1 MILILDAPIDAC
13 YRIRMP
19 RGPRLDA
26 PSTLHHVMVRALD
39 GRPLFWD
46 DRDRADL
53 VGRLAAVAARTRLAV
68 LAWALLP
75 NHVHILVRT
84 PPASPEGTYRPTLAP
99 TMRRLLTG
107 YAGAYNRR
115 HGRKGHLVQN
125 RYKSILVEEEPY
137 LLELVRYIHL
147 NPLRANVASD
157 LRALDRYPWSGHSAL
172 VGAVP
177 RPWQAVAEVLGLFGG
192 TPRVRRQRY
201 QRFVADGVGQGQRPE
216 LQGGGLRRSAGGW
229 AGVARLRRGREAW
242 AADERVLGSGHFVE
256 RILREAPPQSPPLA
270 TMSALPALIA
280 AGAAALKVSPQEI
293 TAGSR
298 RRPVAHARAVVS
310 WVALQQLGLP
320 ATEVARALGVTPAV
334 VRRTLEEGSD
344 LLSAYGV
351 APEALMAAIEK

>member
-1 MILILDAPIDAC
+1 
-13 YRIRMP
+13 
-19 RGPRLDA
+19 
-26 PSTLHHVMVRALD
+26 MVRALD
-39 GRPLFWD
+39 GRPLFRD

-75 NHVHILVRT
+75 NHIHLLVRT
-84 PPASPEGTYRPTLAP
+84 PPASPEGTYRATLAP

-107 YAGAYNRR
+107 YAGAFNRR

-147 NPLRANVASD
+147 NPLRANVVSD

-177 RPWQAVAEVLGLFGG
+177 RPWQSVAEVLGLFGG
-192 TPRVRRQRY
+192 TPRARRQRY
-201 QRFVADGVGQGQRPE
+201 QRFVAGGIGQGQRPE

-229 AGVARLRRGREAW
+229 EGVTRLRRGREAW
-242 AADERVLGSGHFVE
+242 AADERVLGSGPFVE
-256 RILREAPPQSPPLA
+256 RILRETPPRTPPVA
-270 TMSALPALIA
+270 TTSALPALIA
-280 AGAAALKVSPQEI
+280 AGAAAMKVSTREI
-293 TAGSR
+293 MAGSR

-320 ATEVARALGVTPAV
+320 ATAVARALGVTPAV
-334 VRRTLEEGSD
+334 VRRTLEQGSE
-344 LLSAYGV
+344 LLAAHGV
-351 APEALMAAIEK
+351 PAEILLAAIEK